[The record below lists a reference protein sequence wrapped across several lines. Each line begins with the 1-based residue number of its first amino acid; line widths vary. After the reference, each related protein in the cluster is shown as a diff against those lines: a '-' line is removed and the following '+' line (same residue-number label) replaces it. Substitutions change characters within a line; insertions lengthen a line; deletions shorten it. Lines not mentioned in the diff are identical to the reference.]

1 MSLLGQI
8 KLVHSVSRVRSIGQA
23 PHYVKGLTYDRLHQQ
38 FERPHNA
45 LGNRY
50 RNPVERAYDTVMT
63 AFRTA
68 GWTVQQYIQGFAGT
82 FRRIEI
88 SVRIRPQ

>member
-8 KLVHSVSRVRSIGQA
+8 NIIQHSVGGRVRSIGHA

-50 RNPVERAYDTVMT
+50 RNPVERLYDGVVA
-63 AFRTA
+63 AFKSIASPIR
-68 GWTVQQYIQGFAGT
+68 GMGNSV
-82 FRRIEI
+82 RRIEI
-88 SVRIRPQ
+88 SIRLRPL

>member
-8 KLVHSVSRVRSIGQA
+8 NIVQSVGRVRSIGHA
-23 PHYVKGLTYDRLHQQ
+23 PSYVKGLTYDRLHQQ

-50 RNPVERAYDTVMT
+50 RNPVERLYDRVLT
-63 AFRTA
+63 AFRSITIPIR
-68 GWTVQQYIQGFAGT
+68 GLQSTIS
-82 FRRIEI
+82 RIEI
-88 SVRIRPQ
+88 SIRIRPR